1 MNPETLS
8 PPRPLEAEACADPNL
23 GRLIAGQYRLD
34 AVLGAGASGIVYR
47 AEHLGL
53 EAPVAVKVPNPDL
66 ISNPATKALFRREA
80 RAAARFNHPNSV
92 QVLDFGT
99 EPDGLVY
106 VVMELVE
113 GRELLAAIL
122 DESPMP
128 PARIVH
134 ILGQVLGALAAAH
147 NAGIVHRD
155 VKPENILLVE
165 HTSGETAKLADFGIA
180 KPFGGSLPD
189 SAALTIAGMLN
200 GTPTYMA
207 PEQASGAELDGR
219 ADLYAV
225 GAILYEMLCGTPPF
239 LDEKP
244 FDLILAHLM
253 RAPSPPSERRAGVS
267 PALEAVAMRALA
279 KKPEDRYADADAMRA
294 ALFAALDEEAE
305 APRLSSEVDDDLRLT
320 VPLVVVPGR
329 APTRQR
335 ARRRCVRCAAVA
347 LVAALLAVAGIL
359 AGRGVLRGEAA
370 PEAANGAV
378 VLGTPVGSVARR

>member
-8 PPRPLEAEACADPNL
+8 QPGPLEAEPSADPNL
-23 GRLIAGQYRLD
+23 GRLIAGLYRLD
-34 AVLGAGASGIVYR
+34 AVLGSGASGVVYR
-47 AEHLGL
+47 AEHLGI
-53 EAPVAVKVPNPDL
+53 EAPVAVKLPNPEL

-147 NAGIVHRD
+147 DAGIVHRD

-165 HTSGETAKLADFGIA
+165 HASGETAKLADFGIA

-279 KKPEDRYADADAMRA
+279 KKPENRYADARAMRA
-294 ALFAALDEEAE
+294 ALFAALDDDAE
-305 APRLSSEVDDDLRLT
+305 TPRLSSGVDDDLRLT
-320 VPLVVVPGR
+320 VPLVVAPAR
-329 APTRQR
+329 APTRER
-335 ARRRCVRCAAVA
+335 ARRRCVQCAVVAAVA
-347 LVAALLAVAGIL
+347 VLIAVAAVVGARTAFH
-359 AGRGVLRGEAA
+359 GEAA
-370 PEAANGAV
+370 PRPVDAAV
-378 VLGTPVGSVARR
+378 VLGSATGSVAQR